1 MSAWRR
7 TTGRG
12 LPVARVRM
20 PAVLAPEASTN
31 SNPLPGARTTC
42 VASMAWLPVV
52 TPMLT
57 GTIDPG
63 AMATPW
69 AGDASQMVAPPPV
82 VRVVTLV
89 AVTVARAFRGAM
101 PPPVTV

>member
-12 LPVARVRM
+12 LPVARVSM
-20 PAVLAPEASTN
+20 LAVLAPEASTN
-31 SNPLPGARTTC
+31 SNPRPSSRTTC
-42 VASMAWLPVV
+42 VASMAWLPVE

-69 AGDASQMVAPPPV
+69 AGDASQMDAPAPV
-82 VRVVTLV
+82 VRVETLAPVTRAV
-89 AVTVARAFRGAM
+89 RAPMAPSVTV
-101 PPPVTV
+101 